1 MSKRVALAAL
11 LCVAT
16 NAWADAGASVRIL
29 DIEAKVLN
37 PDGSLLAVFF
47 DGVPANSF
55 FSVYA
60 KDGTS
65 QSLITSPFSIS
76 YTLSDR
82 QVLQL
87 SMSYEYTVFDTG
99 QFLGGAHPGGFPPGN
114 SDVP

>member
-1 MSKRVALAAL
+1 MP
-11 LCVAT
+11 
-16 NAWADAGASVRIL
+16 AD
-29 DIEAKVLN
+29 
-37 PDGSLLAVFF
+37 
-47 DGVPANSF
+47 SF
-55 FSVYA
+55 VSVYA

-99 QFLGGAHPGGFPPGN
+99 QFLGGAHPGGFPAGN
-114 SDVP
+114 SDVACFETPVPRHSNSATHVSASSQRDSLIVRGRPSHQRATI